1 MKKASKDLRIDDL
14 KIDVIEYMFTEWLV
28 RRGIFTAYK
37 SNYEHAFSPCES
49 FRDRLRNHIR
59 RSLSGFNYS
68 PIHLISTAFVFT
80 STPEG
85 VKFWSNHSF
94 AWQRFYAEFQS
105 NL

>member
-1 MKKASKDLRIDDL
+1 MKKTSENLRIDDL

-37 SNYEHAFSPCES
+37 SNYERDVSPCKS
-49 FRDRLRNHIR
+49 FRERLRGHIR
-59 RSLSGFNYS
+59 RSLSGFGYS
-68 PIHLISTAFVFT
+68 PLHLISTAFLFT

-85 VKFWSNHSF
+85 VKFWSNHHS

-105 NL
+105 KL